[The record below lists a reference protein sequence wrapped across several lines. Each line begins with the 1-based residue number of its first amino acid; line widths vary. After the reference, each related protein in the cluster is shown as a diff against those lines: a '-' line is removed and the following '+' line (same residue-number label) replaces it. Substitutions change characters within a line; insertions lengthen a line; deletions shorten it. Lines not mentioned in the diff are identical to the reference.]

1 MVSHLGSNQRLCLGD
16 DRFLGNL
23 ALRLG
28 RLRRLGFLGGRSR
41 EFGLLGRSNGG
52 RLLRG
57 PGRSRGAT
65 ATEHLLYLA
74 GVVSSVLLSHGG
86 ELISLLLGNAS
97 DLGSLGTNCIG
108 GVLKVLVD
116 QLLIGCVDEGDE
128 EGNGGGNDGES
139 PVWDKLDEMVGNE
152 GCNACL
158 WLTLLAPLK
167 SQWFQDEARTY
178 SSRSTDVL
186 NKENSLGL
194 NNEEVDEFMDIA
206 NHAINSSP

>member
-28 RLRRLGFLGGRSR
+28 RLRRLGLLGGRSR
-41 EFGLLGRSNGG
+41 EFGLLGRSNEG

-57 PGRSRGAT
+57 AGRSRGAT

-86 ELISLLLGNAS
+86 ELISPLLGNAS
-97 DLGSLGTNCIG
+97 DLSSLGTNCIG

-116 QLLIGCVDEGDE
+116 QLLIGCVDERNE
-128 EGNGGGNDGES
+128 EGNSCGNDGES

-152 GCNACL
+152 GRNACL

-167 SQWFQDEARTY
+167 NGFKTKPGPTAAEAPTFSTKRILWASITKKLM
-178 SSRSTDVL
+178 SS
-186 NKENSLGL
+186 
-194 NNEEVDEFMDIA
+194 
-206 NHAINSSP
+206 